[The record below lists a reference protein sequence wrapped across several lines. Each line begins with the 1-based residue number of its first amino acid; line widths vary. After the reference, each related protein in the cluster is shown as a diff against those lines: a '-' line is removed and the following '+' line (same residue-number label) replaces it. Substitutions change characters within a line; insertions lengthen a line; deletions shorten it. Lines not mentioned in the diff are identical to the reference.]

1 MLFAQDH
8 QAVRA
13 HQLFKQGRRLRNGHD
28 WPNSLLDGL
37 LLSGEQGLGSA
48 LLEQQTAPDGLFCL
62 DKTPDSLQ
70 RKGQDTVGCRV
81 AVIRQAAQE
90 TKRAEVISLCLGLDR
105 LMGPIGKFEDTLH
118 PFTSQ

>member
-13 HQLFKQGRRLRNGHD
+13 HQLFKPGRRLRNGHD
-28 WPNSLLDGL
+28 WSNSLLDGL
-37 LLSGEQGLGSA
+37 FLSGEQGLGSA
-48 LLEQQTAPDGLFCL
+48 LLEQHTAPDGLFCL
-62 DKTPDSLQ
+62 DKTPNSLQ

-81 AVIRQAAQE
+81 VVIRQAAQE
-90 TKRAEVISLCLGLDR
+90 TERAEVISLRLGAGR
-105 LMGPIGKFEDTLH
+105 LMDLNGKFDGTSH

>member
-13 HQLFKQGRRLRNGHD
+13 HQLFKPGGRLRNGHD

-37 LLSGEQGLGSA
+37 FLSGKNGLGSA
-48 LLEQQTAPDGLFCL
+48 LLEQPTVPDGLFCL
-62 DKTPDSLQ
+62 GKTPDSLQ
-70 RKGQDTVGCRV
+70 RIGQDTVGCRV
-81 AVIRQAAQE
+81 AVIHKATQE
-90 TKRAEVISLCLGLDR
+90 TKRAEVISLRLGAGR
-105 LMGPIGKFEDTLH
+105 LMDLNGKFDDTSH

>member
-13 HQLFKQGRRLRNGHD
+13 HQLFKPGRRLRNGHD
-28 WPNSLLDGL
+28 WSNSLLDGL
-37 LLSGEQGLGSA
+37 FLSGEQGLGSA
-48 LLEQQTAPDGLFCL
+48 LLEQQTAPDGLLCL
-62 DKTPDSLQ
+62 GKTPNSLQ
-70 RKGQDTVGCRV
+70 RIRQDTVGCRV

-90 TKRAEVISLCLGLDR
+90 TKRAEVISLRLGAGR
-105 LMGPIGKFEDTLH
+105 LMGPIGKFEDTPH

>member
-13 HQLFKQGRRLRNGHD
+13 HQLFKPGRRLRNGHD

-37 LLSGEQGLGSA
+37 FLSGEQGLGSA
-48 LLEQQTAPDGLFCL
+48 LLEQETTPDGLFCL
-62 DKTPDSLQ
+62 DETTDGLPGI
-70 RKGQDTVGCRV
+70 RQDVVGRRV
-81 AVIRQAAQE
+81 AVIRQTAQE
-90 TKRAEVISLCLGLDR
+90 TKRAEVISLRLGLNC
-105 LMGPIGKFEDTLH
+105 LMGPIGKFEDTPH